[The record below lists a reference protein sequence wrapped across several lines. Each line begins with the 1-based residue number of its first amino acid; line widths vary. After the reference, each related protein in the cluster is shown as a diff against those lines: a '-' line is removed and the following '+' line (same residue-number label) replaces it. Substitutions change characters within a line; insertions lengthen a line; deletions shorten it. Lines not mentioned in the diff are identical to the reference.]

1 MFRISKFPLRC
12 HQLKQESLLWDRKLI
27 LSLSKSLLLC
37 TPQVSRFEL
46 NFLSHLLYWLVS
58 AVFLCPP
65 VSSVYCFV
73 GFHHNDCVFLD
84 VPSGT
89 LALSGTILGFCCFSL
104 LHFDTLPA
112 CICIYYDRNL
122 FPLSAFNCSEREW
135 KVKPD
140 RKCFAPIC
148 QSLLFSTE
156 RHFVKKIQTWWKCW
170 EYITKERNLNSLLGQ
185 FCNQP
190 I

>member
-1 MFRISKFPLRC
+1 MLNSLVLVRQTLTTCTFKKIPPAENLQRTYINYRILIKLAVFRISKFPLRC

-84 VPSGT
+84 VPS
-89 LALSGTILGFCCFSL
+89 LWDYFGF
-104 LHFDTLPA
+104 
-112 CICIYYDRNL
+112 
-122 FPLSAFNCSEREW
+122 
-135 KVKPD
+135 
-140 RKCFAPIC
+140 
-148 QSLLFSTE
+148 LLFFPST
-156 RHFVKKIQTWWKCW
+156 FWYVA
-170 EYITKERNLNSLLGQ
+170 SLHLHLLWQ
-185 FCNQP
+185 KPFP
-190 I
+190 S